1 MIGNITKGKSFG
13 GTVKYVLG
21 KQGAQLI
28 YTNVFAGLGSEVE
41 PSAIAAEMTATASR
55 NCTIQPV
62 YHLSIS
68 PAQPDRLSITDWV
81 NFSQALLKELGLEKN
96 QVVVALHHDE
106 DYPNGQPRPHAH
118 LVVNLVDDAGR
129 RANTSWDYYRTE
141 RALRHLERCYDL
153 TQLQSSWEVQ
163 AQRIKTK
170 QLESESFSS
179 TTATDSRQSVP
190 LATSR
195 KFCELPQLEKARVK
209 GIETNQQ
216 ESQIEQSVQE
226 LAMTQSGSDQQPQI
240 IDSESSSYKKW
251 SEISAAV
258 RRQDNQQFANSS
270 NRQNSRLGKAVGNE
284 LEHLGQFLQRSG
296 DQEIDGMQLAGA
308 GLSLL
313 GSGVKIADAIAEAL
327 ARAREGAE
335 QDRLNGIIN
344 DLEAVG
350 KRAENLEQKLR
361 TSTSHQQQVHELL
374 ETTPE
379 NAVTE
384 VNPNRLNKV
393 IRNLEAVEERA
404 QMVESSLVQPV
415 SEFLV
420 ADPWVEANSEVKPD
434 LALITDKLQNAK
446 DLKELQQIKEE
457 YGKQT
462 TTAAWNGLPQSEQDR
477 LTELTQFQSG
487 AQLETDLLEIESGEQ
502 QKTALAF
509 SETENG
515 EHPLADAAELLDE
528 QITRL
533 EEQFDGS
540 PDTEF
545 VPIKIDREASLDKQL
560 DQIEAAIDNLNS
572 RLDKLEEAVRALQVQ
587 RETVSEVAESL
598 VAHAKARAEVYGT
611 SFEDPIP
618 TKTMGTIE
626 VSDQGNYVA
635 ILGKDYEPRF
645 EAIKLNNKWEV
656 TNNKLSPDETERLI
670 NIPKDTQTYR
680 THVDGRDLVNYLQR
694 NLPDQFNPNKQ
705 GTILWQDK
713 ENKFGYEFT
722 ISETA
727 EGLRVKGID
736 KNNQGEV
743 FSATIQADKTIKTS
757 QSEIPT
763 ERISDLMR
771 EERQQQKTATKVQEQ
786 ELTQ

>member
-1 MIGNITKGKSFG
+1 M
-13 GTVKYVLG
+13 KYVLG

-81 NFSQALLKELGLEKN
+81 NFSQDLLKELGLEKN
-96 QVVVALHHDE
+96 QVVIALHHDE
-106 DYPNGQPRPHAH
+106 DYPSGQPRPHAH

-129 RANTSWDYYRTE
+129 RANTSWDYHRTE

-163 AQRIKTK
+163 AQRVKTK
-170 QLESESFSS
+170 QLESESLSS
-179 TTATDSRQSVP
+179 TTATDSRQSIP

-195 KFCELPQLEKARVK
+195 EFCELPQLEKARVK

-216 ESQIEQSVQE
+216 EIQIEQSVQE
-226 LAMTQSGSDQQPQI
+226 LAMRQPGSDQQPQI

-270 NRQNSRLGKAVGNE
+270 NRQNPRPGKVAGNE

-327 ARAREGAE
+327 ARARERAE

-361 TSTSHQQQVHELL
+361 TSTSHQQQVHEPLA
-374 ETTPE
+374 TTPE

-384 VNPNRLNKV
+384 VNPDRLNKV
-393 IRNLEAVEERA
+393 IRNLEAVGERA
-404 QMVESSLVQPV
+404 QMLASSLLPPV

-420 ADPWVEANSEVKPD
+420 PDPWVEANSEVKPD

-446 DLKELQQIKEE
+446 DLKGLQQIKQE

-462 TTAAWNGLPQSEQDR
+462 TTAAWNGLSQSERDR
-477 LTELTQFQSG
+477 LTELTQLQSG
-487 AQLETDLLEIESGEQ
+487 AQPETDLLETESGEQ

-528 QITRL
+528 QITLL

-545 VPIKIDREASLDKQL
+545 VPIKIDREANLDKQL

-572 RLDKLEEAVRALQVQ
+572 RLNKLEEAVKTLQVQ

-645 EAIKLNNKWEV
+645 EAIKLSNKWEV
-656 TNNKLSPDETERLI
+656 TNNTLSPEETERLI
-670 NIPKDTQTYR
+670 NIPKDPEAYK

-757 QSEIPT
+757 KSQIPT
-763 ERISDLMR
+763 ERISDLIR

-786 ELTQ
+786 DLTQ